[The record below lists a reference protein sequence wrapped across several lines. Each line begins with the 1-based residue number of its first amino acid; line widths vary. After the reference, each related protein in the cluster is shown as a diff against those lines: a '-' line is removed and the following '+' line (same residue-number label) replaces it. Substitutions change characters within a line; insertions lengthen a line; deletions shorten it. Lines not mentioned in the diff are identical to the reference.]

1 MLESRKEYKFVI
13 SGNEL
18 ENFKNLNSKNLKV
31 LHESRFIE
39 SLYFDTWDLE
49 LYKSSFNLDIDKYKY
64 RLRKGIDGKIYSEIK
79 MNKANGK
86 FKEKNLTHFKSLDQ
100 TESIFY
106 HNMSLHPTLY
116 VSYSREY
123 LNLNNSVRVTID
135 QNIYYKSSKKRSLLE
150 INKQSHNVILE
161 YKFLDNKKLD
171 IENYFFKNPVT
182 FSKYVDGINRVYKER
197 NNF

>member
-1 MLESRKEYKFVI
+1 MSSQSKVILNSKQLELTIERLSFEI
-13 SGNEL
+13 I

-106 HNMSLHPTLY
+106 S
-116 VSYSREY
+116 
-123 LNLNNSVRVTID
+123 
-135 QNIYYKSSKKRSLLE
+135 
-150 INKQSHNVILE
+150 
-161 YKFLDNKKLD
+161 F
-171 IENYFFKNPVT
+171 
-182 FSKYVDGINRVYKER
+182 
-197 NNF
+197 